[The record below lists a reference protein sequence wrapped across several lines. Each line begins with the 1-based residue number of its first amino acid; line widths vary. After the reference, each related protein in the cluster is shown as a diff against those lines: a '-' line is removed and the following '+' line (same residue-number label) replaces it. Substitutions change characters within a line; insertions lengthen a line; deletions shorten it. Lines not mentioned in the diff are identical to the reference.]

1 MNVGRQLD
9 DGRDRGIALAS
20 ITMGAGKTVKA
31 ETGPVAATSERN
43 DRRDIVEHGLNT
55 KTPRGSPHKT
65 PSTSCGLQRCR
76 VSPHCSGERPHEIG
90 RVRDTGEQP
99 PHRQRSPEGHR
110 WRAGHPFQSVRTTGT
125 DSRPGASAS
134 SGRSY
139 FRKGCPPIT
148 LHPRPNYQALR
159 FQAMILP
166 FLSRANS

>member
-9 DGRDRGIALAS
+9 DGRDRGIALAR

-43 DRRDIVEHGLNT
+43 DRMDIVEHGLNT
-55 KTPRGSPHKT
+55 KTRRGSPHKT

-76 VSPHCSGERPHEIG
+76 VSPHCSGERRHEIG

-99 PHRQRSPEGHR
+99 PHRQRAAEGHR
-110 WRAGHPFQSVRTTGT
+110 GRAGHPVLSVRTTGV
-125 DSRPGASAS
+125 DSRRDGNAP

-139 FRKGCPPIT
+139 LRKGRSHPP
-148 LHPRPNYQALR
+148 LPSYMPPVSNRLR
-159 FQAMILP
+159 H
-166 FLSRANS
+166 